1 MRRPNIAAMH
11 HELPSPLSPALA
23 AQDPPGTTAHPG
35 PVSTTQAAASVAVA
49 PTLPSDVPRSSW
61 RAAFA
66 RLQGALQRAEQR
78 ITENFRV
85 PPHGG

>member
-11 HELPSPLSPALA
+11 HELSPPPSPALA
-23 AQDPPGTTAHPG
+23 TQDPPGTTAHPG
-35 PVSTTQAAASVAVA
+35 PVSTTQAAASAPLA
-49 PTLPSDVPRSSW
+49 PTLPSHVPRSSW
-61 RAAFA
+61 RTVLI

-78 ITENFRV
+78 ITESFRV